1 MSLWLPAALL
11 VAAPALAPYAALAQA
26 QDEARPQAI
35 HESVLRPWSVRTLRE
50 APTADAALDPIDT
63 TSDRAP
69 RDYSWMK
76 GAVQVLDQPPDP
88 VTGVYKR
95 PKVVI
100 GVPSDTVTN
109 WLKSNGIAAERCLLP
124 MLRARAKLSD
134 EGEAS
139 GSLQLFARCS
149 FQ

>member
-1 MSLWLPAALL
+1 MSPWLLAALL
-11 VAAPALAPYAALAQA
+11 LAVPALAPRAALAQ
-26 QDEARPQAI
+26 DEPRPQAI
-35 HESVLRPWSVRTLRE
+35 HESLLRPWSARVPRE
-50 APTADAALDPIDT
+50 ARTANAAPDPIET

-76 GAVQVLDQPPDP
+76 GAVQVLDQPVDP
-88 VTGVYKR
+88 VTGAYKR

-100 GVPSDTVTN
+100 GVPSETVAN

-124 MLRARAKLSD
+124 MLRARARVSD

-139 GSLQLFARCS
+139 GSLQLFARCT